1 MNNFKGKSI
10 LYICCA
16 IIFSVTSCINA
27 EVNYYKISIHCR
39 KTNVKLKLISKD
51 TSLVYKGEFYTKTDL
66 FFKWEYEYGF
76 ESAIFEFDSLIVY
89 KIENEQIIDSLLFGK
104 SNLSR
109 RNLLLPQNYK
119 KRVSSSFDN
128 SDGTRYNHIDYNYI
142 ISEDYFASDDYVNPL
157 LD

>member
-1 MNNFKGKSI
+1 M
-10 LYICCA
+10 
-16 IIFSVTSCINA
+16 
-27 EVNYYKISIHCR
+27 
-39 KTNVKLKLISKD
+39 KLISKD

>member
-119 KRVSSSFDN
+119 NAYRVRLTIATVQDI
-128 SDGTRYNHIDYNYI
+128 TILI
-142 ISEDYFASDDYVNPL
+142 IITLSPKIIL
-157 LD
+157 PPTIM